1 MTYDQ
6 VATFSQVSTLLLF
19 VALFAGVLIYAL
31 WPSNGRKF
39 DQVQRDALDLDRGS
53 ERNTNGGR

>member
-19 VALFAGVLIYAL
+19 VALFAGVLVYAL